1 MTEDARFE
9 DGAER
14 PLRLRA
20 ETAEDLAVISALVQD
35 AVGQTSEI
43 AWMPRHRRFTLL
55 LNRFRWEDS
64 ARARRQNRPF
74 ERVRCLL
81 TIESATRV
89 RAMGVDPQDRD
100 LVISLLSLGFEPGPE
115 GNGVLRAVL
124 AGDGEIALDVECLE
138 VTLTDVTRPH
148 LAMAGAAPRHSPD

>member
-35 AVGQTSEI
+35 AVGQTSDI

-89 RAMGVDPQDRD
+89 RAGQVGEKATGGPNRRKKG
-100 LVISLLSLGFEPGPE
+100 LVRTHEALV
-115 GNGVLRAVL
+115 NARAPSSGL
-124 AGDGEIALDVECLE
+124 AGPQAP
-138 VTLTDVTRPH
+138 VT
-148 LAMAGAAPRHSPD
+148 GHSSTMRTAV